1 VVKNGGTIDTRIYQS
16 LCEQFQKDIHN
27 ARLLY
32 QLELNRYHVLALD
45 LVAPIDHYFKIR
57 RTQKFSRPS
66 GTFDQLIVAMSI
78 HLAHVHGQNNVAI
91 LTADS
96 RLTDL
101 VTKCRTPISTKTVQ
115 KLKLARAQSVAG
127 KVFGRDIFPEV
138 YNVPQNL
145 DHPIS

>member
-1 VVKNGGTIDTRIYQS
+1 MSGSV
-16 LCEQFQKDIHN
+16 
-27 ARLLY
+27 
-32 QLELNRYHVLALD
+32 ELNRYHVLAVD

-127 KVFGRDIFPEV
+127 KVFGRDIFPEAIHLGKCSEAILKRTLGAWPLPVGRIRGV
-138 YNVPQNL
+138 YKY
-145 DHPIS
+145 DGS